1 MQKTQ
6 VTHEQ
11 QSTAHSLHLVNNN
24 QCEGEQSTPIH
35 SSELLSQFVEQYNAE
50 QEHHEE
56 RELIHSLYKKNT
68 QDEIAILKS
77 QLEAE
82 KRLTATQNEKLTEQ
96 SDDLKRA
103 AEAVENGV
111 IIARKVTAKDNE
123 IVRLQSQLKAAQNQ
137 LKTAQEK
144 VRELSQ
150 LNPKKLKEQAKR
162 QALANEKAQSRSKKL
177 ELEKKELK
185 AEVSALKEQRNIAV
199 NKVAE
204 LKHKLD
210 HNTGAGL
217 YHNGEHHLIIW
228 PQKTKMQRE
237 DGTQFESRSLLYL
250 HQSGRG
256 GLIAHDP
263 QDGAQLCAA
272 PKGGLRPN
280 KATLDFAQ
288 SWLSQVNDIQ
298 NGEMTDADMIPVNF
312 NAQLQPAE

>member
-6 VTHEQ
+6 VNNQERDALSQ
-11 QSTAHSLHLVNNN
+11 LHLAGNN
-24 QCEGEQSTPIH
+24 ESELH
-35 SSELLSQFVEQYNAE
+35 SSDTLTKFIEQYNAE
-50 QEHHEE
+50 QIEQE
-56 RELIHSLYKKNT
+56 RQATMHALYRQNT
-68 QDEIAILKS
+68 SDEIAILKS
-77 QLEAE
+77 KLEAE
-82 KRLTATQNEKLTEQ
+82 KRFTAKLQ
-96 SDDLKRA
+96 DDAKQDAIDLSLA
-103 AEAVENGV
+103 AEAVESGV
-111 IIARKVTAKDNE
+111 KIARQVTAKDND
-123 IVRLQSQLKAAQNQ
+123 IARLQSQ

-162 QALANEKAQSRSKKL
+162 QVLANEKAQGRNKKL
-177 ELEKKELK
+177 EIEKKELK
-185 AEVSALKEQRNIAV
+185 AEAQVLKEQRNMAV

-204 LKHKLD
+204 LQRRLE

-256 GLIAHDP
+256 GLITHDP

-272 PKGGLRPN
+272 PKGGLRPS

-288 SWLSQVNDIQ
+288 TWLSQVNDIQ
-298 NGEMTDADMIPVNF
+298 NGAVTDADMIPVNF
-312 NAQLQPAE
+312 NAQLQSAE

>member
-6 VTHEQ
+6 VNSQERDALSQ
-11 QSTAHSLHLVNNN
+11 LHLVDNS
-24 QCEGEQSTPIH
+24 EFEAH
-35 SSELLSQFVEQYNAE
+35 SSDTLTKFVEQYNAE
-50 QEHHEE
+50 QIEQEQQAT
-56 RELIHSLYKKNT
+56 IHALYRQNT
-68 QDEIAILKS
+68 SDEIAILKS
-77 QLEAE
+77 KLEAE
-82 KRLTATQNEKLTEQ
+82 KRFNAELQDQAKQ
-96 SDDLKRA
+96 DAIDLNRA

-123 IVRLQSQLKAAQNQ
+123 ILRLQSQLKVAQNQ

-162 QALANEKAQSRSKKL
+162 QALANEKALGRNKKL
-177 ELEKKELK
+177 EIEKKELK
-185 AEVSALKEQRNIAV
+185 AEVKALKDQRNIAV

-204 LKHKLD
+204 LQRKLEN
-210 HNTGAGL
+210 NTGAGL

-256 GLIAHDP
+256 GLVSHDP

-272 PKGGLRPN
+272 PKGGLRPS

-288 SWLSQVNDIQ
+288 NWLRQVNEVQ
-298 NGEMTDADMIPVNF
+298 NGIITDADMIPVNF

>member
-6 VTHEQ
+6 VNNQERDALSQ
-11 QSTAHSLHLVNNN
+11 LHLAGSN
-24 QCEGEQSTPIH
+24 ESELH
-35 SSELLSQFVEQYNAE
+35 SSDTLAKFVEQYNAE
-50 QEHHEE
+50 QIEQEQQATMHA
-56 RELIHSLYKKNT
+56 LYRQNT
-68 QDEIAILKS
+68 SDEIAILKS
-77 QLEAE
+77 KLEAE
-82 KRLTATQNEKLTEQ
+82 KRFTAKLQ
-96 SDDLKRA
+96 DDAKQDAIDLSLA
-103 AEAVENGV
+103 AEAVESGV
-111 IIARKVTAKDNE
+111 KIARQVTAKDND
-123 IVRLQSQLKAAQNQ
+123 IARLQSQ

-162 QALANEKAQSRSKKL
+162 QVLANEKAQGRNKKL
-177 ELEKKELK
+177 EIEKKELK
-185 AEVSALKEQRNIAV
+185 AEAQALKEQRNMAV

-204 LKHKLD
+204 LQRRLE

-256 GLIAHDP
+256 GLITHDP

-272 PKGGLRPN
+272 PKGGLRPS

-288 SWLSQVNDIQ
+288 TWLSQVNDIQ
-298 NGEMTDADMIPVNF
+298 NGVVTDADMIPVNF
-312 NAQLQPAE
+312 NAQLQSAE